1 MRIYGVTPEFIRDLQ
16 PLGFRSVSADDLIR
30 MRIHGVSIDYVKK
43 MQGRFRT
50 FRSTSWWR

>member
-1 MRIYGVTPEFIRDLQ
+1 MRIHGVTPEFIRDLQ
-16 PLGFRSVSADDLIR
+16 TLGFRIVSADDLVS